1 MECINRTAVVIRPKQ
16 PFVDWLN
23 SIPDEDIEF
32 TLEKVSDDNITFL
45 IPPYENP
52 EEAQACVRKIYSQL
66 FEFELFGWYT
76 DEDLWPDN
84 RTWEMFQEW
93 FEIEINS
100 EVFDLVDEAIKKE
113 EM

>member
-1 MECINRTAVVIRPKQ
+1 MQSVNRTVVVIRPKQ

-23 SIPDEDIEF
+23 SVPGENSDNTLEDISTEN
-32 TLEKVSDDNITFL
+32 TTFL
-45 IPPYENP
+45 IPEFDFVQDSL
-52 EEAQACVRKIYSQL
+52 ECVKEIYSDI
-66 FEFELFGWYT
+66 FRFELFGWYT
-76 DEDLWPDN
+76 DDELWPRN